1 MKKTL
6 AILLAVLLSLSVVA
20 LVACSDKKITKIAVD
35 GLPDEVELNDTEFY
49 KNITITVTYDDDT
62 TDTFAYNSEG
72 VTLEGTD
79 TSTKGVKILK
89 VLYGGL
95 SAEKTYTVV
104 YAVINENITIT
115 NVANTEGYLDYS
127 KNIQEQ
133 TNAEETFYDTE
144 RGYSVG
150 TANGYW
156 CLPEITFIDDDGNDG
171 TLDNPITSF
180 TLSENDVVL
189 EDVTPFVSAEDNI
202 YYFTEAAIGHTFTL
216 TITLSDEYTLLTDKT
231 NKTITQEITIV
242 DGYNVHDV
250 LDLSVLDNLNNNSWA
265 DIKTAVRPWNNGK
278 TLAEFKDVNQVII
291 HNNITVTKDDLPSKY
306 FWKVSEA
313 AAGNGKSYN
322 DAFALTPEK
331 YQNLLVGSIKET
343 CLGEE
348 WEQGDH
354 DNQRGLYVNNGIGVN
369 GNYLK
374 LSYESGLVVAEDGT
388 ITAPNGGIYV
398 VYDFNQKGGSES
410 RDYPECHTSFIA
422 VRNYGNKN
430 STSPVF
436 QNLYFVGQTRHTND
450 IISPAGLMMIGGIQ
464 IDATID
470 NVIANQWFCNIEM
483 DGIGSESPSTTVN
496 MLNCKFY
503 DAFSQMV
510 YSWYGKELNV
520 VNCEL
525 KRAGGPLF
533 IMQCATDEESN
544 PIATTLNIDSTA
556 NMESWVTGSES
567 WFQINGLPASDIAQL
582 LSLAGNLDALGKHY
596 TYETEYDGQK
606 YTTCNLIAVMI
617 PAPEY
622 VFTNQHTVHGE
633 LNITDGQSNEL
644 IKQGLDEDVFNAL
657 LNLQSVATEGAGL
670 GSKLADTIIGMNED
684 GTPIYVKQLVL
695 KQKVDDQEIEVPV
708 QSVLTKLINGF
719 DAIANNSTLTALKL
733 APVFKSGSD
742 YILFDGSA
750 PKNIATLGETY
761 GDDGN
766 LTLAGLATNVQSLYG
781 GVEQII
787 ALLNKYAAE
796 QEGEAKATLETL
808 AEQWTAVANGLKP
821 LTNVVSDEQ
830 WAANWAANNCG
841 YATMFVNP
849 GGLDKDKLNPNIK
862 HFVVL
867 FGENTSK

>member
-79 TSTKGVKILK
+79 TSTKGAKILK

-171 TLDNPITSF
+171 TLDNPITNF

-216 TITLSDEYTLLTDKT
+216 TITLSDEYNLLTDKT

-291 HNNITVTKDDLPSKY
+291 HNNITVKKDNLPSNY
-306 FWKVSEA
+306 FWQKGETANGES
-313 AAGNGKSYN
+313 GKSYDSIKN
-322 DAFALTPEK
+322 LIPE
-331 YQNLLVGSIKET
+331 NFSEDLLVGSIKET
-343 CLGEE
+343 YLGEA
-348 WEQGDH
+348 WENGRH
-354 DNQRGLYVNNGIGVN
+354 KAQRGLYVNNGIGIN

-388 ITAPNGGIYV
+388 VTAPNGGIYV
-398 VYDFNQKGGSES
+398 VYDYNQDEENRKDYPEVHTSFVSVRLDGSES
-410 RDYPECHTSFIA
+410 Y
-422 VRNYGNKN
+422 Y
-430 STSPVF
+430 SPVF
-436 QNLYFVGQTRHTND
+436 ENVYFVGQTNKTDNTNM
-450 IISPAGLMMIGGIQ
+450 PAGLMMMGGIEV
-464 IDATID
+464 DTTID
-470 NVIANQWFCNIEM
+470 NVIANQWFCNLEM
-483 DGIGSESPSTTVN
+483 DGIGADRPSTTVN
-496 MLNCKFY
+496 MKNCKFY

-510 YSWYGKELNV
+510 YSWYGRELNV
-520 VNCEL
+520 INCEL

-533 IMQCATDEESN
+533 IMQCATDKETN

-556 NMESWVTGSES
+556 NMESWLTGSET
-567 WFQINGLPASDIAQL
+567 WFQINKLPASDIAQL
-582 LSLAGNLDALGKHY
+582 LSLAGNLDAMGKHY
-596 TYETEYDGQK
+596 IAQDGELTK
-606 YTTCNLIAVMI
+606 CNLIAVMI
-617 PAPEY
+617 PEPSK
-622 VFTNQHTVHGE
+622 VFTNQHAVHAE
-633 LNITDGQSNEL
+633 LNITTGIGGDAEYIKYGMNE
-644 IKQGLDEDVFNAL
+644 DAFSAM
-657 LNLQSVATEGAGL
+657 LNLQSTAAKGAEL
-670 GSKLADTIIGMNED
+670 GDKLANTMIGMNED

-695 KQKVDDQEIEVPV
+695 KQKVDDQEIDVPV
-708 QSVLTKLINGF
+708 QSVLKQLIEGF
-719 DAIANNSTLTALKL
+719 EVMANNSALATLKL

-742 YILFDGSA
+742 YILFNGTD

-761 GDDGN
+761 DNDGN
-766 LTLAGLATNVQSLYG
+766 LTFAGLATNVKNLYD
-781 GVEQII
+781 GVGKII
-787 ALLNKYAAE
+787 TLLNDYAA
-796 QEGEAKATLETL
+796 QQSDMAETL
-808 AEQWTAVANGLKP
+808 GALVVAWTEVANGLKP
-821 LTNVVSDEQ
+821 LSNVVSDDA
-830 WAANWAANNCG
+830 WKANWQANDYG
-841 YATMFVNP
+841 YAVMWVNA
-849 GGLDKDKLNPNIK
+849 GGLDANNPNLNIK
-862 HFVVL
+862 HFAVL